1 MTWSPDSWHGKPI
14 KQQPTYRDE
23 NAVAAALAR
32 VRELPPLVAHGEV
45 DALRTR
51 LARASRG
58 EAFCSKVVIAGA
70 LR

>member
-32 VRELPPLVAHGEV
+32 VRELPRWSHTGKSTHSGRV
-45 DALRTR
+45 
-51 LARASRG
+51 
-58 EAFCSKVVIAGA
+58 
-70 LR
+70 